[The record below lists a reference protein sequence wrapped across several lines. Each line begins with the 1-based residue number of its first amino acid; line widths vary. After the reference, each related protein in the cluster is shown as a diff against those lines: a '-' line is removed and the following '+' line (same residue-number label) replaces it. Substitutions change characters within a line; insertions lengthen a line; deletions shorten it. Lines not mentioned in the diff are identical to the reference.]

1 MLRAD
6 RKNVIVL
13 VVMALCI
20 LAAVVW
26 LSLTPGSKALVQED
40 PAQVES
46 VAFAR
51 YGSDGYQEVT
61 RYDDPEAVQL
71 VVDYLNGYRYEYPT
85 PSRLGEY
92 SGFNPPRLVLTYQD
106 GSTRQYYLNTTGTG
120 MYLRNREYRSSQ
132 EYFQPFL
139 ELCGM

>member
-1 MLRAD
+1 MTAWKVCVLLWRRLLRGCFPCCVPIE
-6 RKNVIVL
+6 KKVIVL

-61 RYDDPEAVQL
+61 RYDDPEAV
-71 VVDYLNGYRYEYPT
+71 
-85 PSRLGEY
+85 
-92 SGFNPPRLVLTYQD
+92 
-106 GSTRQYYLNTTGTG
+106 
-120 MYLRNREYRSSQ
+120 
-132 EYFQPFL
+132 
-139 ELCGM
+139 

>member
-6 RKNVIVL
+6 RKKVIVL

-71 VVDYLNGYRYEYPT
+71 VGIGMNIPLPVGW
-85 PSRLGEY
+85 G
-92 SGFNPPRLVLTYQD
+92 
-106 GSTRQYYLNTTGTG
+106 NTVGLIRPG
-120 MYLRNREYRSSQ
+120 W
-132 EYFQPFL
+132 
-139 ELCGM
+139 C